1 MAVSDVKTLTIYR
14 HYFTNS
20 DCYKSGVIQSPTGIQ
35 VHSTGANNSY
45 LKRYVGPDDGLLGKN
60 QYNNTHNKPGGD
72 VCANAYIGR
81 LNNGTPAIYQA
92 LPWNMRCWLSA
103 SGSNGNANKLGF
115 VGFEICEDNRKNAEY
130 FQQVVMGLSVNLCA
144 YLCQEYKIP
153 IEKVLDHSELYKMG
167 IASNHGDITW
177 WLKNFGYDMNDYR
190 EAVRKALIE
199 GVQVQYVD
207 PEKQEEKKT
216 MFQAKVVAKSGNTV
230 NFRATMNGEILA
242 AIPIGTIVD
251 VINQPTQIWS
261 EIKFNNQTGY
271 MMTKFLQKIETSDDK
286 IKLQEIKAK
295 LEEAIA
301 LINKLL
307 A

>member
-1 MAVSDVKTLTIYR
+1 MKTIIIYR

-20 DCYKSGVIQSPTGIQ
+20 DCYKTGIIQTPTGIQ
-35 VHSTGANNSY
+35 VHSTGANNPY

-60 QYNNTHNKPGGD
+60 QYNNTHNNPGGD

-81 LNNGTPAIYQA
+81 LKDGTPAIYQA

-103 SGSNGNANKLGF
+103 SGTNGNANKLGF
-115 VGFEICEDNRKNAEY
+115 IGFEICEDNRKNAEY
-130 FQQVVMGLSVNLCA
+130 FQQVVMNLSVNLCA

-153 IEKVLDHSELYKMG
+153 VERVFDHKELYKMG

-177 WLKNFGYDMNDYR
+177 WLKNFGYNMDDYR
-190 EAVRKALIE
+190 EAIRKALVE
-199 GVQVQYVD
+199 GIQVNYIDLDQ
-207 PEKQEEKKT
+207 QEEKKT

-230 NFRATMNGEILA
+230 NFRATMNGKILA

-271 MMTKFLQKIETSDDK
+271 MMTEFLQKIEMSDDK